1 MVQPEASFIIVTSRQ
16 YAIARHMAHTFNFNT
31 REAVDGGPQLEATL
45 YSGFQTSQGQIV
57 RPCSRKAK

>member
-31 REAVDGGPQLEATL
+31 REAVEGGPQ
-45 YSGFQTSQGQIV
+45 S
-57 RPCSRKAK
+57 